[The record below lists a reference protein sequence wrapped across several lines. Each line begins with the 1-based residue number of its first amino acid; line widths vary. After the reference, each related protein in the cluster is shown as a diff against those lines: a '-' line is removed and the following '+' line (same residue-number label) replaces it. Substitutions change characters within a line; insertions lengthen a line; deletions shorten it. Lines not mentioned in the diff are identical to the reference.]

1 MDKIMWILVSVLLT
15 ILCVCVIVY
24 FLRRE
29 RKLTE
34 NIQKMLDDAIAGNFQ
49 DENLDESKISVIEN
63 DMWCYIRKNE
73 VSVRKSEEEKRLI
86 KEQISD
92 VSHQA
97 VIPISNIVLY
107 SQLLDEWISG
117 KDLEEK
123 QEIREEISAIREQ
136 AETLDFLIEA
146 LVKLS
151 RLETGIINVD
161 VKKQPLQAVLDAV
174 RNQFQVI
181 AAQKEIQF
189 EVFDTEEEAAFD
201 IKWTIEAAANIV
213 DNTIKYTPYGGKI
226 TLRVSPYPSFVRL
239 DISDNGIGIP
249 EAEQANVFSRFY
261 RSKMVSDRPGVG
273 IGLYLAREVMKAQ
286 NGYIRL
292 ESKVGEGSTFSLFF
306 MI

>member
-34 NIQKMLDDAIAGNFQ
+34 NIQKMLDNAIAGNFQ

-136 AETLDFLIEA
+136 AQTLDFLIEA

-151 RLETGIINVD
+151 RLETGIINVN

-189 EVFDTEEEAAFD
+189 EVFDTEEEAVFD

-213 DNTIKYTPYGGKI
+213 DNAIKYTPYGGKI

-292 ESKVGEGSTFSLFF
+292 ESEVGEGSTFSLFF
-306 MI
+306 ML